1 MKKSRPRV
9 SAAEDEI
16 AASFAA
22 SCEKK
27 KSSIQSEERSD
38 SWGWAA
44 RAARVALRQGYTV
57 NATQWRNWKEM
68 IIIYK

>member
-27 KSSIQSEERSD
+27 KVRFNQKRDQIAGGGQLVRP
-38 SWGWAA
+38 GWHS
-44 RAARVALRQGYTV
+44 GK
-57 NATQWRNWKEM
+57 ATP
-68 IIIYK
+68 